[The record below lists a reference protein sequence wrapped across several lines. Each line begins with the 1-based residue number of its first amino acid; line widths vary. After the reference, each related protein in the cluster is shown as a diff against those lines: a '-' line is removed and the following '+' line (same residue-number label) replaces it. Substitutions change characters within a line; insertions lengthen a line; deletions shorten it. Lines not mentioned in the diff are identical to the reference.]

1 MEQLQ
6 RALNGLTGSIYRE
19 DYDRARSLKS
29 DIGPS
34 AQLARP
40 EHEVEDL
47 QRALRRITK
56 PKLRD
61 GYDRSEL
68 LKSDRGRKSY
78 TKFIPDEPSAEPCT
92 TAPCTLR
99 YSSNCYVFAR
109 TKAYKQLMDGLN
121 PEPVCLPSLGADCF
135 FVRDVR
141 GGYRMLWGRW
151 VMLPSSSR

>member
-29 DIGPS
+29 DIG
-34 AQLARP
+34 
-40 EHEVEDL
+40 
-47 QRALRRITK
+47 
-56 PKLRD
+56 
-61 GYDRSEL
+61 
-68 LKSDRGRKSY
+68 RKSC
-78 TKFIPDEPSAEPCT
+78 TMFIPDEPSAEPCT